1 VSFGQLYR
9 DRGDSENIFD
19 ELKKPMGLGRLS
31 FTQDLARCRLA
42 ARMIALFYDWW
53 SIFVRLVE
61 PDRHMEAI
69 TSRPLLLHA
78 IARRVRHARQTTI
91 TVASFTREGRF
102 RPRRRFALSPFFAR
116 THKKCGAVDGPA
128 TLAAN
133 PRESLP
139 SFPSG
144 PSVAL
149 TATPRAQLMQ
159 PLVETAKKSTAYP
172 MPTAVFRIIRQ
183 SHHRTTLRRVLFLAL
198 RTWSGSTKNSPNG
211 PTLVATLND
220 GLCGPRSADAARTQF
235 SRQTRRGGRQADL
248 TEQARLANHPSGRRS
263 EAAPCLVV
271 HRLE

>member
-1 VSFGQLYR
+1 MRRQASKHCLSSMWARASTSTDLSVLATSLDEELVSFGQLYR

-19 ELKKPMGLGRLS
+19 ELKNQWGWGG
-31 FTQDLARCRLA
+31 FITQDLARCRLA

-78 IARRVRHARQTTI
+78 IATRVRHARQTTI
-91 TVASFTREGRF
+91 TVASSHAR
-102 RPRRRFALSPFFAR
+102 ALPAAKAASRCRHFFAR
-116 THKKCGAVDGPA
+116 AGKKCRAVDGPA

-149 TATPRAQLMQ
+149 TATPRARLTQQLSVRNHRNQ
-159 PLVETAKKSTAYP
+159 PRVQRQLP
-172 MPTAVFRIIRQ
+172 DFR
-183 SHHRTTLRRVLFLAL
+183 
-198 RTWSGSTKNSPNG
+198 
-211 PTLVATLND
+211 
-220 GLCGPRSADAARTQF
+220 
-235 SRQTRRGGRQADL
+235 
-248 TEQARLANHPSGRRS
+248 
-263 EAAPCLVV
+263 
-271 HRLE
+271 